1 MDADK
6 LAKLKALQG
15 TSPQQGQ
22 NGLKTPV
29 QAVSGHPGD
38 YQSLKDRQIA
48 RSVALNNAAI
58 LTQAYAH
65 IIAATD
71 MVKGMGEKEVKGWLK
86 SMKISEYAENLKLL
100 TGEDAEIPF

>member
-1 MDADK
+1 MAYTPP
-6 LAKLKALQG
+6 KAIG
-15 TSPQQGQ
+15 TASNPVGAAPNANRTQ
-22 NGLKTPV
+22 V
-29 QAVSGHPGD
+29 QAPPVASNG
-38 YQSLKDRQIA
+38 YQAQKDAQIA
-48 RSVALNNAAI
+48 KSVALNNAAI

-100 TGEDAEIPF
+100 TG